1 MENQEVKTK
10 KVAVVGNKQTELIIG
25 AGALK
30 LESAIKSLSE
40 VVKMVENF
48 DQIISDKTL
57 KVETLDNNIAEL
69 ETKFKQEKATKEFN
83 LKLDFEA
90 SKDKYT
96 NDYLASK
103 GMVSIPNSEYGDLKS
118 KAIRNEEDIKKE
130 ISSEVHKAVGSLTKE
145 HNNTLQI
152 KELEYKNREADNI
165 AQLKQQGE
173 TITLL
178 KSQITELI
186 KQLDAERSAGI
197 ERSKSTAV
205 GTINV
210 QK

>member
-30 LESAIKSLSE
+30 LESAIKNLSE

-57 KVETLDNNIAEL
+57 KVETLDNITEL

-90 SKDKYT
+90 AKDKYT

-103 GMVSIPNSEYGDLKS
+103 SMKSILIADYDTLNH
-118 KAIRNEEDIKKE
+118 KAARNDEDIKKE
-130 ISSEVHKAVGSLTKE
+130 INAAVHSATGAMTKE

-152 KELEYKNREADNI
+152 KELEYKNKEADNI

-186 KQLDAERSAGI
+186 KQLDAERQAGI
-197 ERSKSTAV
+197 ERSKSTSV

>member
-30 LESAIKSLSE
+30 LASA
-40 VVKMVENF
+40 VKNITEAVKLVEDF

-57 KVETLDNNIAEL
+57 KVETLDNNISEL

-83 LKLDFEA
+83 LKLEFEA

-103 GMVSIPNSEYGDLKS
+103 GMTSILSAELQAIKDKS
-118 KAIRNEEDIKKE
+118 NKSEEDIAKAISQAVAIKE
-130 ISSEVHKAVGSLTKE
+130 STLNKD

-173 TITLL
+173 TIALL